1 MQKSSQAEQS
11 NLHKATG
18 TCRQREE
25 GQKSYFHDLAIKPN
39 KEAVDKTVTVT
50 VEEERALAR
59 TMRASIPRG
68 VKNKVDYGPADK
80 GQKEKKLKEN
90 PARQPLVDDTI
101 EKWSLPKQREMQAK
115 VQTLAREPRESAP
128 TVIQASAPRAATG
141 TRAAHHT
148 GGNPAETSYSPSEM
162 EAVSSSTRA
171 KRRRQE
177 DQDSLIPDYLKPS
190 KEPRQDPS
198 NSSINSMTDGV
209 ASMTIKGLRVNVRH
223 EDEDNDNRQEDM
235 GHRRQDDRGRGYR
248 ARDDYMLPFHRI
260 VMCDNGRLPLR
271 SSVRA
276 AAVDCF
282 ARTAVRIASGT
293 TGAVPLGFE
302 LAPASGT
309 YAQLQEISTMP
320 VLKPNLLLRAG
331 VIDPDYRGEVHALF
345 TYMGKED
352 FGYVEKGERVA
363 QMVSTCF
370 QNSPFHLVS
379 RLPYSGRGRIAGYRR
394 AMEVVAPCPD
404 INFGHPINQN
414 GPDQQAGW
422 AGGCKDCRHSASSE
436 DDDTTSYCMAT
447 VKEAGNSANQHNDVA
462 GKETG
467 NGADASV

>member
-1 MQKSSQAEQS
+1 MQ
-11 NLHKATG
+11 
-18 TCRQREE
+18 
-25 GQKSYFHDLAIKPN
+25 
-39 KEAVDKTVTVT
+39 V
-50 VEEERALAR
+50 
-59 TMRASIPRG
+59 
-68 VKNKVDYGPADK
+68 
-80 GQKEKKLKEN
+80 
-90 PARQPLVDDTI
+90 
-101 EKWSLPKQREMQAK
+101 K
-115 VQTLAREPRESAP
+115 VQTSAREPRESAP
-128 TVIQASAPRAATG
+128 TVMQAPAPRAETG
-141 TRAAHHT
+141 PRAAHHT
-148 GGNPAETSYSPSEM
+148 PAETAYSPSEM

-248 ARDDYMLPFHRI
+248 ARDDYVLPFHRI

-394 AMEVVAPCPD
+394 AMEVAAPCPN
-404 INFGHPINQN
+404 INFGHPINPN

-436 DDDTTSYCMAT
+436 DDDTTSCCMAT